1 MVLMEYREILRQGAK
16 VRVIIRLFGRGKHNL
31 ERIIQIDRIAV
42 YRYLNLR
49 SPTVRHN
56 RQQAQAQQQAPKV
69 ARVNQQQFV
78 SVHQDKSTEG
88 QKRGGQMDYKVY
100 KAKSPIIQARS
111 LQSLPVAT
119 LIGLPGSAKASRTRS
134 NLIHPLIKLG

>member
-49 SPTVRHN
+49 GPTVRHN

-100 KAKSPIIQARS
+100 KAK
-111 LQSLPVAT
+111 
-119 LIGLPGSAKASRTRS
+119 
-134 NLIHPLIKLG
+134 